1 MGEGGGRL
9 GRPEA
14 FSGAE
19 MLPRCPR
26 RDPARLESQL
36 AEAWVKP
43 GPPSL
48 LSTRAGYLG
57 PWLRSAALRGIGLAA
72 AAAAAAAAA
81 TAAATAAAAAAAVV
95 ATVVTVV
102 AVAVAVVHGCHPRCR
117 RRCHMTWV

>member
-1 MGEGGGRL
+1 M

-72 AAAAAAAAA
+72 ATAAAAAAA
-81 TAAATAAAAAAAVV
+81 TAAAAAVV